1 MPVVNGKRVNINK
14 TRDEYTEEFLSWF
27 SQFDDVNASDVILF
41 HLYVAGNKKL
51 SSLANYN
58 FVITLTGLELV
69 KKGAPDDPVE
79 GSNVTFMCIVDEL
92 HDPHPPNWFH
102 QDSNGHYHP
111 LTLTNDTSVELTTRN
126 EDKNYEMKGKISEQ
140 PLNKGFTRIFLP
152 LIETSD
158 IKIKTVGLHS
168 VSNAIDSYTYSSNL
182 YLTNV
187 TLDTPYTKFK
197 CEVNNTFKEISFK
210 VKGKKKF

>member
-1 MPVVNGKRVNINK
+1 MPVVNGKRLNIK
-14 TRDEYTEEFLSWF
+14 TRDEDTEEFLSWF
-27 SQFDDVNASDVILF
+27 SQFDDTDVILF
-41 HLYVAGNKKL
+41 YLFVTGTRNNKKL
-51 SSLANYN
+51 SSLAKYY
-58 FVITLTGLELV
+58 FVITLTGLEIL
-69 KKGAPDDPVE
+69 KKDAPDDPVE

-92 HDPHPPNWFH
+92 HDPSPPNWFH

-111 LTLTNDTSVELTTRN
+111 LTLTNTSVELTTRN
-126 EDKNYEMKGKISEQ
+126 EDKNYEMKEQ

>member
-1 MPVVNGKRVNINK
+1 MPVVNGKRVNIK
-14 TRDEYTEEFLSWF
+14 TRDEYTEEFLNWF
-27 SQFDDVNASDVILF
+27 SQFDDVNATDVIF
-41 HLYVAGNKKL
+41 IPLYVAGNKKL

-92 HDPHPPNWFH
+92 HDPSPPNWFH

-111 LTLTNDTSVELTTRN
+111 LTLTNTSVELTTRN
-126 EDKNYEMKGKISEQ
+126 EDENYEIKGKISEQ
-140 PLNKGFTRIFLP
+140 PNKGFTQIFLP
-152 LIETSD
+152 LIETAD
-158 IKIKTVGLHS
+158 IKIETRGTHD
-168 VSNAIDSYTYSSNL
+168 SNSYTYSSRL
-182 YLTNV
+182 HLINV
-187 TLDTPYTKFK
+187 SLDTPYTKFK

>member
-1 MPVVNGKRVNINK
+1 
-14 TRDEYTEEFLSWF
+14 
-27 SQFDDVNASDVILF
+27 LF

-126 EDKNYEMKGKISEQ
+126 EDKNYEIKGKISEQ
-140 PLNKGFTRIFLP
+140 PNKGFTAQIFIVQ
-152 LIETSD
+152 LIYAVIIHDLFLIMAD
-158 IKIKTVGLHS
+158 IKIETVVGLH
-168 VSNAIDSYTYSSNL
+168 DSYYAYFSRL
-182 YLTNV
+182 HLINV

>member
-1 MPVVNGKRVNINK
+1 M
-14 TRDEYTEEFLSWF
+14 
-27 SQFDDVNASDVILF
+27 
-41 HLYVAGNKKL
+41 
-51 SSLANYN
+51 
-58 FVITLTGLELV
+58 

-92 HDPHPPNWFH
+92 HDPHSPNLFH

-126 EDKNYEMKGKISEQ
+126 EDKNYEIKGKISEQ
-140 PLNKGFTRIFLP
+140 PNKGFTQIFLP
-152 LIETSD
+152 LIETAD
-158 IKIKTVGLHS
+158 IKIETRGTHD
-168 VSNAIDSYTYSSNL
+168 NNSYTYSSRL
-182 YLTNV
+182 HLINV